1 MPKMTPSRARQSLEG
16 FITQEQ
22 AIFQSLPITTSW
34 GSTLWSVERWLP
46 QRLKQQTITFE
57 THRQS
62 LEKYGYSAPPKA
74 ALPLDFQ
81 NFCKA
86 LIVYLQR
93 TRSLKFSM
101 VAAYNIAVRRL
112 YNPLFERGVSDPIQL
127 ARGDFDRVAG
137 FLRESGY
144 KNLYDAISH
153 LQVIADTID
162 KLQLTEI
169 AIHFEHDAKPEN
181 RRHDYISLHDPDRA
195 VKQRKSDDRLPSREA
210 MEAYALCS
218 NNPISEGEEIL
229 LRVID
234 LLIATGQR
242 GNEVA
247 VIPYDCWVERPI
259 KGTVGEVVVDGHGKP
274 LVECGIRYFAEKQFQ
289 SRTHWLA
296 ESDIPLARRAVERLK
311 TLTKDQREI
320 ARWQEAHPGRI
331 WSNPPQSVISDVM
344 VLDWL
349 GFSEARSASRNL
361 YLFLKRNGVH
371 PFDEEPVERRGRSLK
386 RRYVAGEIEKLIV
399 PKLRGHAALTDNVG
413 GEARI
418 LLRTSET
425 LAIAFDG
432 QFRFGGREAN
442 VFRAVPR
449 RVTIVDINHALGD
462 DEKYAS
468 IFSRRSL
475 TESDGTPIRLTSHQP
490 RHWRNTIYHL
500 TGMSDVQQAL
510 ALGRKGLDQNVYY
523 QHTSIEDDTAAHQ
536 EFLAFNSHHE
546 RIDFLHTGIR
556 DKRIQGALTDSYH
569 ALLSD
574 KGTTTAEAFLAV
586 HATALHVTP
595 FGGCIHD
602 FSQAPCPKHLQ
613 CWNGC
618 SHLHLMGTPSERA
631 NLERQA
637 DNLTTAITIMR
648 DAGAG
653 EAGSDV
659 WLADQNDKLNN
670 LKNVLAR
677 DTNAGVQ
684 RVFPNGRPMTVADTY
699 KRHSSV
705 SDD

>member
-1 MPKMTPSRARQSLEG
+1 MMLSRAKQSLES

-22 AIFQSLPITTSW
+22 AIFRSLPISTPWSEPLW
-34 GSTLWSVERWLP
+34 GIGNWLP
-46 QRLKQQTITFE
+46 QRDVNKHALTFE
-57 THRQS
+57 THRQA
-62 LEKYGYSAPPKA
+62 LEKTGYPAPAKGP
-74 ALPLDFQ
+74 LPFAFQDFS
-81 NFCKA
+81 KA

-112 YNPLFERGVSDPIQL
+112 YNPLFERGVSDPTL
-127 ARGDFDRVAG
+127 LTRGDFERVVG

-162 KLQLTEI
+162 NLQLTEI
-169 AIHFEHDAKPEN
+169 AIHFEHDAKPEK

-218 NNPISEGEEIL
+218 NNPLSEGEEIL

-259 KGTVGEVVVDGHGKP
+259 KGTTGEVVVDVNGKA

-289 SRTHWLA
+289 SRVHWFA

-311 TLTKDQREI
+311 MLTKEQREI
-320 ARWQEAHPGRI
+320 ARWQEAHPGRL
-331 WSNPPQSVISDVM
+331 WDYSPQKEMSEAE
-344 VLDWL
+344 VLSWL
-349 GFSEARSASRNL
+349 GFSQNRDTSRNL
-361 YLFLKRNGVH
+361 HAYFWRNGIH
-371 PFDEEPVERRGRSLK
+371 PIKEMRRKYLAGDIERFL
-386 RRYVAGEIEKLIV
+386 V
-399 PKLRGHAALTDNVG
+399 PKLRGHAALADNVG
-413 GEARI
+413 DSLRI
-418 LLRTSET
+418 VLKTSET

-432 QFRFGGREAN
+432 QFRLGGREAN

-449 RVTIVDINHALGD
+449 RVTLLDINHALGS
-462 DEKYAS
+462 DEKRAS

-475 TESDGTPIRLTSHQP
+475 TESDGTPIKLTSHQP

-510 ALGRKGLDQNVYY
+510 ALGRKRLDQNKHY
-523 QHTSIEDDTAAHQ
+523 QHTTIEENTAAHQ
-536 EFLAFNSHHE
+536 QFLAFNSHHE
-546 RIDFLHTGIR
+546 RIDFLHAGIR
-556 DKRIQGALTDSYH
+556 GRRIQGALTDSYH
-569 ALLSD
+569 ALLLD
-574 KGTTTAEAFLAV
+574 KGTSTAEAFLTV

-618 SHLHLMGTPSERA
+618 SHLHLIGTTSERA
-631 NLERQA
+631 NLKKQA
-637 DNLTTAITIMR
+637 KNLTKAISIMR
-648 DAGAG
+648 KSGSG

-659 WLADQNDKLNN
+659 WLADQEDKLKN
-670 LKNVLAR
+670 LKSVLAR
-677 DTNAGVQ
+677 DTNTGVQ
-684 RVFPNGRPMTVADTY
+684 RVFPNGHPMTVADTD

>member
-1 MPKMTPSRARQSLEG
+1 MTLSRARKSLEG
-16 FITQEQ
+16 FINQEQ
-22 AIFQSLPITTSW
+22 AVFQSLPIPTPW
-34 GSTLWSVERWLP
+34 ESTLWSVEHWLP

-62 LEKYGYSAPPKA
+62 LEKNGYSVPPKA

-81 NFCKA
+81 DFCKA
-86 LIVYLQR
+86 LVVYLQR

-112 YNPLFERGVSDPIQL
+112 YNPLFERRVSDPTQL
-127 ARGDFDRVAG
+127 TRGDFDRVVE
-137 FLRESGY
+137 FLRGSGY

-162 KLQLTEI
+162 KLQLTET
-169 AIHFEHDAKPEN
+169 AIHFVHDAKPEK
-181 RRHDYISLHDPDRA
+181 RRHEYISLHDPDRA

-210 MEAYALCS
+210 MEAYTLCS
-218 NNPISEGEEIL
+218 NNPLSDGEEIL

-259 KGTVGEVVVDGHGKP
+259 KGTTGEVVVDANGNP

-289 SRTHWLA
+289 SRVHWFA
-296 ESDIPLARRAVERLK
+296 ESDVPLARRAVERLK
-311 TLTKDQREI
+311 ELTQEQREI
-320 ARWQEAHPGRI
+320 AKWQETHPGRL
-331 WSNPPQSVISDVM
+331 WDYSPQTAMSQDE
-344 VLDWL
+344 VLRWIGLSQNRDTYRNL
-349 GFSEARSASRNL
+349 NVYLSRNGIDPYREPGCRTSL
-361 YLFLKRNGVH
+361 NRYLAGDIERFL
-371 PFDEEPVERRGRSLK
+371 
-386 RRYVAGEIEKLIV
+386 V
-399 PKLRGHAALTDNVG
+399 PKLRGHAALVENAG
-413 GEARI
+413 GS
-418 LLRTSET
+418 LRVVLKTSET

-432 QFRFGGREAN
+432 QFRLGGREAN
-442 VFRAVPR
+442 VFRAIPR
-449 RVTIVDINHALGD
+449 RVTLLDINQALGS
-462 DEKYAS
+462 DEKRAS

-510 ALGRKGLDQNVYY
+510 ALGRKRLDQNGYY
-523 QHTSIEDDTAAHQ
+523 QHTSIEENTAAHQ
-536 EFLAFNSHHE
+536 DFLAFNSHHE

-574 KGTTTAEAFLAV
+574 KGTTTAEAFLTV

-631 NLERQA
+631 NLETQA
-637 DNLTTAITIMR
+637 ENLKTAITIMR

-659 WLADQNDKLNN
+659 WLADQEDKLNN
-670 LKNVLAR
+670 LKSVLAR

-684 RVFPNGRPMTVADTY
+684 RVFPNGHPMTVVDTD

>member
-1 MPKMTPSRARQSLEG
+1 MTPSRARPNLEG
-16 FITQEQ
+16 FIKQEQ
-22 AIFQSLPITTSW
+22 VNFQSLPIPTPW
-34 GSTLWSVERWLP
+34 ESTLWSVEHWLP
-46 QRLKQQTITFE
+46 QRLKQPTITFE

-62 LEKYGYSAPPKA
+62 LEKNGYSVPPKA

-81 NFCKA
+81 DFCKA

-101 VAAYNIAVRRL
+101 AAAYNIAVRRL
-112 YNPLFERGVSDPIQL
+112 YNPLFERGVSDPTQL
-127 ARGDFDRVAG
+127 TRGDFDRVVG

-162 KLQLTEI
+162 NLQLTEI
-169 AIHFEHDAKPEN
+169 AIHFEHDAKPEK

-218 NNPISEGEEIL
+218 NHPLSEGEEIL

-242 GNEVA
+242 GNEIA

-259 KGTVGEVVVDGHGKP
+259 KGTAGKVVVDANGKP
-274 LVECGIRYFAEKQFQ
+274 IVECGIRYFAEKQFQ
-289 SRTHWLA
+289 SRVHWFA
-296 ESDIPLARRAVERLK
+296 ESDVPLARRAVERLK
-311 TLTKDQREI
+311 MLTQEQREI
-320 ARWQEAHPGRI
+320 ARWQEAHPGRL
-331 WSNPPQSVISDVM
+331 WNYPPQTAMSEVE

-349 GFSEARSASRNL
+349 GFSENRDTLRNL
-361 YLFLKRNGVH
+361 SVYFSRNGVH
-371 PFDEEPVERRGRSLK
+371 PLDETSHQYKAIK
-386 RRYVAGEIEKLIV
+386 RRYLAGDIERLLV
-399 PKLRGHAALTDNVG
+399 PKLHGHAVLTENIG
-413 GEARI
+413 GI
-418 LLRTSET
+418 LRSVLKTSET

-432 QFRFGGREAN
+432 QFRLGGREAN
-442 VFRAVPR
+442 VFRVLPR
-449 RVTIVDINHALGD
+449 GVTLRDINHALGAN
-462 DEKYAS
+462 EAYSS

-475 TESDGTPIRLTSHQP
+475 TESDGAPIRLTSHQP

-510 ALGRKGLDQNVYY
+510 ALGRKRLDQNVYY
-523 QHTSIEDDTAAHQ
+523 QHTSIEENTAAHQ

-546 RIDFLHTGIR
+546 RIDFLHAGIR
-556 DKRIQGALTDSYH
+556 DRRIHGALTDSYH

-574 KGTTTAEAFLAV
+574 KGTITAEAFLTV

-631 NLERQA
+631 NLESQA
-637 DNLTTAITIMR
+637 EHLTRAITIMR

-659 WLADQNDKLNN
+659 WLADQEGKLKN
-670 LKNVLAR
+670 LKSVLAR
-677 DTNAGVQ
+677 NTNAGVQ
-684 RVFPNGRPMTVADTY
+684 RVFPNGHPMTVADTD

>member
-1 MPKMTPSRARQSLEG
+1 MTLSRARQSLEG

-34 GSTLWSVERWLP
+34 GATLWSVERWLP

-62 LEKYGYSAPPKA
+62 LEKNGYSVPPKA

-81 NFCKA
+81 DFCKA

-101 VAAYNIAVRRL
+101 VAAYNIAIRRL
-112 YNPLFERGVSDPIQL
+112 YNPLFERGVSDPTQL
-127 ARGDFDRVAG
+127 MRGDFDRVVG

-144 KNLYDAISH
+144 RNLYDAISH

-162 KLQLTEI
+162 NLQLTEI
-169 AIHFEHDAKPEN
+169 AIHFEHDAKPEK

-210 MEAYALCS
+210 MEAYARCS
-218 NNPISEGEEIL
+218 NNPLSEGEEIL

-259 KGTVGEVVVDGHGKP
+259 KGATGEVVVDANGRP

-289 SRTHWLA
+289 SRVHWFA
-296 ESDIPLARRAVERLK
+296 ESDVPLARRAVERLK
-311 TLTKDQREI
+311 VLTQEQREI
-320 ARWQEAHPGRI
+320 ARWQESHPGRL
-331 WSNPPQSVISDVM
+331 WDYSPQTVM
-344 VLDWL
+344 SEVEVLRWL
-349 GFSEARSASRNL
+349 GFSRNRDTTRNL
-361 YLFLKRNGVH
+361 YVYFLRNGIH
-371 PFDEEPVERRGRSLK
+371 PCDQTKDRTKAIKRSYLAGDIERFL
-386 RRYVAGEIEKLIV
+386 V
-399 PKLRGHAALTDNVG
+399 PKLRGHAALTENVG
-413 GEARI
+413 GT
-418 LLRTSET
+418 LCVVLKTSET

-432 QFRFGGREAN
+432 QFRLGGREAN
-442 VFRAVPR
+442 VFRAIPR
-449 RVTIVDINHALGD
+449 RVTLVDINHALGD

-475 TESDGTPIRLTSHQP
+475 IESNGTPIRLTSHQP

-510 ALGRKGLDQNVYY
+510 ALGRKRLDQNTYY
-523 QHTSIEDDTAAHQ
+523 QHTSIEENTAAHQ

-574 KGTTTAEAFLAV
+574 KGTTSAEAFLTV
-586 HATALHVTP
+586 HATALHITP

-631 NLERQA
+631 NLEKQA
-637 DNLTTAITIMR
+637 KNLTKAITIMR

-653 EAGSDV
+653 EAGSGV
-659 WLADQNDKLNN
+659 WLADQEDKLNN
-670 LKNVLAR
+670 LKSVLAR
-677 DTNAGVQ
+677 DINVGVK
-684 RVFPNGRPMTVADTY
+684 RVFPNGHPMTVADTD

>member
-1 MPKMTPSRARQSLEG
+1 MTPSRARQSLEG

-34 GSTLWSVERWLP
+34 GATLWSVERWLP

-62 LEKYGYSAPPKA
+62 LEKYGYSVPPKA

-127 ARGDFDRVAG
+127 TRGDFDRVVG
-137 FLRESGY
+137 FLRESSY

-218 NNPISEGEEIL
+218 NNPLSEGEEIL

-259 KGTVGEVVVDGHGKP
+259 KGAEGEVVVDAHGKP

-289 SRTHWLA
+289 SRVHWLA

-311 TLTKDQREI
+311 TLTEEQREI
-320 ARWQEAHPGRI
+320 AAWQELHPGRI
-331 WSNPPQSVISDVM
+331 WSYPPQSVISDVM

-361 YLFLKRNGVH
+361 YLFLTRNGVH
-371 PFDEEPVERRGRSLK
+371 PFDEEPVEKRGRSLK

-510 ALGRKGLDQNVYY
+510 ALGRKRLDQNVYY
-523 QHTSIEDDTAAHQ
+523 QHTSIEENTAAHQ

-546 RIDFLHTGIR
+546 RIDFLHSGIR

-618 SHLHLMGTPSERA
+618 SHLHLMGTPSERV
-631 NLERQA
+631 NLEKQA
-637 DNLTTAITIMR
+637 ENLTTAITIMR

-659 WLADQNDKLNN
+659 WLADQEDKLNN
-670 LKNVLAR
+670 LRSVLAR

-684 RVFPNGRPMTVADTY
+684 RVFPNGHPMTVADTD